1 MKTSQLRSILKEM
14 IVENMDEMDEG
25 IFQSRKDRISKPATP
40 QTVAGRQQEL
50 EAKKKAGKLTPE
62 EDKELMSL
70 YSRPISGIETK
81 PTGGVKAVSAKL
93 EEEEEKTIQ
102 EMIDEWQAIEETW
115 ADPLKAPPPPLP
127 GSPEAQKA
135 EKNRKRAE
143 ELKKSVEAMRAKH
156 QETSSTPPPPPSAS
170 TVKESKKISVDTK
183 EFLEI
188 LNECVQ
194 EVIQERKKAG
204 KKLPAFLLK
213 KKNQEKDKKD
223 NSKKKDS
230 KNK

>member
-25 IFQSRKDRISKPATP
+25 IFQSIKDRISKPATP

-70 YSRPISGIETK
+70 YSRPISGMETK
-81 PTGGVKAVSAKL
+81 PTGGVKAVSSKL
-93 EEEEEKTIQ
+93 EEEEKTIQ

-156 QETSSTPPPPPSAS
+156 QETSST
-170 TVKESKKISVDTK
+170 VKESKKISVDTK
-183 EFLEI
+183 EFLAI